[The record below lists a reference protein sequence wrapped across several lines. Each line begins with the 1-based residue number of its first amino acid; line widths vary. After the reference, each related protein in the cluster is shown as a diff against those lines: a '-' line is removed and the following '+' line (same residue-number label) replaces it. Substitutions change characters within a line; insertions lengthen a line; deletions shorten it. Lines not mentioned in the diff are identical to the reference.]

1 MHALKGLSEVIE
13 KMRKEVNERSVF
25 EFVIR
30 RSNILEDALRR
41 MQKSS
46 FDPLKKLHVC
56 IAVYIDT

>member
-1 MHALKGLSEVIE
+1 MY
-13 KMRKEVNERSVF
+13 ERSVF

-30 RSNILEDALRR
+30 KSNILEDALRR